1 MAVGLQVYKADG
13 SLDLDLTKRI
23 PKFIGVK
30 TVTGTGQLLIS
41 EVADNP
47 NNKLWYIIS
56 SYTPSEDKGS
66 IPLIRISD
74 VKFNGQTFRA
84 LRFVMGCINEIF

>member
-74 VKFNGQTFRA
+74 ASSKIQWSNIPRTTFRYG
-84 LRFVMGCINEIF
+84 VY

>member
-74 VKFNGQTFRA
+74 AGSKFQWSNIPRTTFRYG
-84 LRFVMGCINEIF
+84 VY

>member
-13 SLDLDLTKRI
+13 NLDLELTKRI

-41 EVADNP
+41 EVVDNP

-74 VKFNGQTFRA
+74 AGSKIQWSNIPRTTFRYG
-84 LRFVMGCINEIF
+84 VY

>member
-74 VKFNGQTFRA
+74 AGSKIQWSNIPHTTFRYG
-84 LRFVMGCINEIF
+84 VY

>member
-74 VKFNGQTFRA
+74 AGSKIQWSKIPRTTFRYG
-84 LRFVMGCINEIF
+84 VY

>member
-41 EVADNP
+41 EVADTP
-47 NNKLWYIIS
+47 NN
-56 SYTPSEDKGS
+56 T
-66 IPLIRISD
+66 
-74 VKFNGQTFRA
+74 
-84 LRFVMGCINEIF
+84 LR

>member
-74 VKFNGQTFRA
+74 AGSKIQWSNIPRTTFCYG
-84 LRFVMGCINEIF
+84 VY